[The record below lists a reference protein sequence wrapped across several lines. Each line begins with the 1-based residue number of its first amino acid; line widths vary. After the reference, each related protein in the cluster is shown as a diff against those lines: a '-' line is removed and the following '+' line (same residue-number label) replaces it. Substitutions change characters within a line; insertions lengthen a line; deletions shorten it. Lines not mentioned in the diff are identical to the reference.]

1 MADQFTRQINQVV
14 RNNSAVRY
22 NYIPVLDG
30 TGASGAAVTTGAGAW
45 GAYVDLAAAGAIVTE
60 FWVCGFACYTA
71 AGAQV
76 FQVQLYDATL
86 TVTLA
91 NFLFDPTAVT
101 VNVVPLLVPF
111 PIYRAA
117 GTQVQARAGGAA
129 AKALN
134 CHLVY
139 AIGL

>member
-1 MADQFTRQINQVV
+1 MADQFTRQTNQVV
-14 RNNSAVRY
+14 RNNSAIRY
-22 NYIPVLDG
+22 NYIPALAG
-30 TGASGAAVTTGAGAW
+30 TGVSGAAVTAGAGAW
-45 GAYVDLAAAGAIVTE
+45 GAYVDLAAAGAIATE
-60 FWVCGFACYTA
+60 FWVCGLAGYTA
-71 AGAQV
+71 GAAQV
-76 FQVQLYDATL
+76 FELQLYDATL

-101 VNVVPLLVPF
+101 VNIPPMLVPF

-117 GTQVQARAGGAA
+117 GTQIQGRAGGIA

-134 CHLVY
+134 CFLVY